1 MRIYELPKSDRIE
14 DRRGGLSGIPGGRGG
29 IGIGTIVILGLIGWA
44 VGIDPRILIEGAET
58 ISGNDQAQQQ
68 SDAGSTTGTGAPSD
82 AMGEFVSAVLGSTEA
97 QWTAVFAQAGKR
109 YEPPTLV
116 MFSGDQVRLQICA
129 GRNGS
134 VLLPD

>member
-1 MRIYELPKSDRIE
+1 MRIDELPKSDRIE

-58 ISGNDQAQQQ
+58 ISGNHQAQQQ
-68 SDAGSTTGTGAPSD
+68 SDSDSTTSTGAPSD

-97 QWTAVFAQAGKR
+97 QWTTVFCSSRKAIRAAN
-109 YEPPTLV
+109 
-116 MFSGDQVRLQICA
+116 S
-129 GRNGS
+129 RN
-134 VLLPD
+134 VF